1 MTRRGVTVKKNA
13 VRLMSAV
20 SALALGVVL
29 APHAAAMP
37 DPAPRGAPYVS
48 IGDSYV
54 AAGSATTS
62 DRDGCSQASDDVGH
76 LVAARMPGVRFAD
89 WACSGAAT
97 KDITTDT
104 AMGPQIRGLGPK
116 TKYVSISIGGNDDAL
131 FADLIQ
137 KCLVGAFCT
146 PEVEKDAMAK
156 IDVLGPRLDA
166 TYAAVR
172 KAAPNAQVVVVPYL
186 RILPDDPRGCFADV
200 LMGDV
205 AVQRAN
211 RVQKR
216 LNKTI
221 TQRAER
227 AGFTVVDPNAAP
239 GHSMCAPDG
248 ARWVSLTGVG
258 PGDDGVPI
266 HPTLA
271 GRKHVAKLV
280 AAAFR
285 DQR

>member
-1 MTRRGVTVKKNA
+1 MKRSV
-13 VRLMSAV
+13 VRLLTAV
-20 SALALGVVL
+20 SALALGAIL

-37 DPAPRGAPYVS
+37 DPAPRSGQYVS
-48 IGDSYV
+48 LGDSFV
-54 AAGSATTS
+54 AAGSIATS
-62 DRDGCSQASDDVGH
+62 DSDGCSQAVDDVGH
-76 LVAARMPGVRFAD
+76 LVAARLPGVRFAD

-97 KDITTDT
+97 GDVTT
-104 AMGPQIRGLGPK
+104 AGSMGPQIRGLGPR
-116 TKYVSISIGGNDDAL
+116 TEYVSLSIGGNDGNL

-137 KCLVGAFCT
+137 DCLVGAFCT

-156 IDVLGPRLDA
+156 IDILGPRLDA

-186 RILPDDPRGCFADV
+186 RILPDDPRACFADV

-211 RVQKR
+211 RVQMR

-227 AGFTVVDPNAAP
+227 AGFTVVDPNTAP